1 MRSVLSG
8 DAGSRRLFARFSP
21 PFLLRS
27 LAARGFATA
36 ILPRSITALDGPAL
50 EVRSLHPAVRLPVA
64 LVWRRQR
71 TAPPATRAFIDFVRS
86 ETANT
91 P

>member
-36 ILPRSITALDGPAL
+36 ILPRSITALDRPAL

-71 TAPPATRAFIDFVRS
+71 TAPPATRAFIEFVRS